1 MKEVEEMR
9 ELQSTF
15 LKSADIIEEIIKLS
29 EELEKE
35 KDEEKIKEINN
46 KLEEKTGLFMFQM
59 IKISK
64 FN

>member
-15 LKSADIIEEIIKLS
+15 LKSADIIGEIIKLS

-35 KDEEKIKEINN
+35 KDEEKIKNINN
-46 KLEEKTGLFMFQM
+46 KLEEKNRF
-59 IKISK
+59 IYVSNDKNK
-64 FN
+64 